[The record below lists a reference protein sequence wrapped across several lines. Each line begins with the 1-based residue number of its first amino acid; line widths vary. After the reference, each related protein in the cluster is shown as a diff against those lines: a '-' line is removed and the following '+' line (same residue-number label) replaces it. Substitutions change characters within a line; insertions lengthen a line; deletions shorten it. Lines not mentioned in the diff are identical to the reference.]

1 MNILILA
8 NEYFN
13 LFNFRENL
21 IKQISNSEKFKKI
34 ILLAKYDTF
43 QNKINFNYISKI
55 DLDFKSRSLNP
66 FSAIIT
72 LFKMN
77 SILKNSN
84 LDIIVSYTFKCNFFI
99 CLLNLFHNKILLVN
113 ITGMGEMFLSNNLIK
128 RLIFFIYCF
137 LLQKSNYIICQNKDD
152 YNLILNKNKNLKN
165 KLFIILGS
173 GINLNKFQ
181 FSKIK
186 KNKKIKFLMVA
197 RIIKEKG
204 IIEFIDAAS
213 KFLSKYPHKAE
224 FKIIGNTYNDKFKN
238 IFFDKLKDI
247 NISYVK
253 SSTDVHSEIIDS
265 NCCVLPS
272 YREGMSRFLLESLAT
287 GRPIIT
293 SNVPGCKELVCHK
306 KNGFLLNSITSNEI
320 FNAFEQFCLLSEVD
334 IDNYSNFSRKISY
347 QFDEKIINKQIISL
361 LNN

>member
-1 MNILILA
+1 
-8 NEYFN
+8 
-13 LFNFRENL
+13 
-21 IKQISNSEKFKKI
+21 
-34 ILLAKYDTF
+34 
-43 QNKINFNYISKI
+43 
-55 DLDFKSRSLNP
+55 
-66 FSAIIT
+66 
-72 LFKMN
+72 
-77 SILKNSN
+77 
-84 LDIIVSYTFKCNFFI
+84 
-99 CLLNLFHNKILLVN
+99 
-113 ITGMGEMFLSNNLIK
+113 
-128 RLIFFIYCF
+128 
-137 LLQKSNYIICQNKDD
+137 
-152 YNLILNKNKNLKN
+152 
-165 KLFIILGS
+165 
-173 GINLNKFQ
+173 
-181 FSKIK
+181 
-186 KNKKIKFLMVA
+186 MVA

-204 IIEFIDAAS
+204 IIEFIDGAS

-224 FKIIGNTYNDKFKN
+224 FKIIEILIMINSKD

-334 IDNYSNFSRKISY
+334 IDNYSNF
-347 QFDEKIINKQIISL
+347 QEKFHINLMKRL
-361 LNN
+361 LINR